1 MPTAETIKVAIHRQA
16 SPDAKPVIERF
27 EIPYRPNM
35 NITSL
40 LGEIALN
47 PVDVTGAP
55 TTPITYDSN
64 CLEEICGSCAMLIN
78 GKAMMA
84 CSALVD
90 KLLAQ
95 HDTITLA
102 PLSKFPV
109 VRDLAVDRSVLF
121 ENLKAVKA
129 WVPIDG
135 SYNLGPGPRQQPQI
149 QEARYPLSNCISCT
163 ICMEVCPQFND
174 VTGFVGA
181 ATIAQARLFN
191 MDPAGS
197 VLEGRPSPR
206 SRRRRRHPGVRLR
219 AELRP
224 GLPQAT
230 PPHRGHQRHGP
241 RRLHPAGE
249 GPVYALRIR
258 STNRRAPRQAGLL
271 LLMSGNLLRP
281 NLFCKDRA
289 AGDFARI
296 NMFLVLPALGHLHRL
311 AVQLLLRCLVHAGHR
326 AAGILNRLMRG
337 PCCCFGRIESG
348 CHGSP
353 LL

>member
-1 MPTAETIKVAIHRQA
+1 MATARTIKVEIKRQS
-16 SPDAKPVIERF
+16 SPDTKATTESF

-47 PVDVTGAP
+47 PRTIAGAD

-90 KLLAQ
+90 KLSQ
-95 HDTITLA
+95 PIKLA

-135 SYNLGPGPRQQPQI
+135 TYDLGPAPRQQPQI
-149 QEARYPLSNCISCT
+149 QEQRYPLSNCISCT

-174 VTGFVGA
+174 TTGFVGA
-181 ATIAQARLFN
+181 ATIAQAKLFN

-197 VLEGRPSPR
+197 VLKED
-206 SRRRRRHPGVRLR
+206 RLR
-219 AELRP
+219 ALAGDGGIQECGFAQNCVQACP
-224 GLPQAT
+224 KGLPLTEAISDMGRDVFVQ
-230 PPHRGHQRHGP
+230 Q
-241 RRLHPAGE
+241 
-249 GPVYALRIR
+249 V
-258 STNRRAPRQAGLL
+258 
-271 LLMSGNLLRP
+271 
-281 NLFCKDRA
+281 KDFFTR
-289 AGDFARI
+289 
-296 NMFLVLPALGHLHRL
+296 
-311 AVQLLLRCLVHAGHR
+311 
-326 AAGILNRLMRG
+326 
-337 PCCCFGRIESG
+337 
-348 CHGSP
+348 
-353 LL
+353 

>member
-1 MPTAETIKVAIHRQA
+1 MATATLEAPNTMNATAAKASTRTIKVEIKRQA
-16 SPDAKPVIERF
+16 SPGEKARTESF
-27 EIPYRPNM
+27 EVPYRPNM

-47 PVDVTGAP
+47 PVDVSGKE

-90 KLLAQ
+90 KLLTGA
-95 HDTITLA
+95 DKITLA

-109 VRDLAVDRSVLF
+109 VRDLSVDRSVLF

-135 SYNLGPGPRQQPQI
+135 TYDLGAAPRQQPQI
-149 QEARYPLSNCISCT
+149 QEKRYPLSNCISCT

-174 VTGFVGA
+174 ATGFVGA

-197 VLEGRPSPR
+197 VLKEE
-206 SRRRRRHPGVRLR
+206 RLR
-219 AELRP
+219 AL
-224 GLPQAT
+224 
-230 PPHRGHQRHGP
+230 
-241 RRLHPAGE
+241 
-249 GPVYALRIR
+249 
-258 STNRRAPRQAGLL
+258 
-271 LLMSGNLLRP
+271 
-281 NLFCKDRA
+281 
-289 AGDFARI
+289 AGDGGVQECGFAQ
-296 NMFLVLPALGHLHRL
+296 NCVQACPKQLPLTEA
-311 AVQLLLRCLVHAGHR
+311 
-326 AAGILNRLMRG
+326 ISDM
-337 PCCCFGRIESG
+337 GRDVFIQQVKDFFTR
-348 CHGSP
+348 
-353 LL
+353 